1 MTENEPLNEKSSQL
15 NGQIVQIEQHNNR
28 LINGSIQPTS
38 NGQYS
43 KETTNGGNNSQQQ
56 KICKNKKCKN
66 NGNSLVEEH
75 IQAPCCRDIHGKEP
89 PDGGM
94 RAWLVMVSAFL
105 CNGVIFGIIN
115 TYGVIHSLLTDRLEE
130 QGDRDASSKA
140 ALVGSLT
147 IGTTFLLSPVAG
159 CLTDKIGLRMTTL
172 IGGLLS
178 SGGLLLSSFFTENI
192 GALYITYGLMFG
204 LGAALAY
211 TPTLAILGHYF
222 KRYLG
227 KVSGFVTAG
236 SSVFTV
242 ILPPGLDYLIKGYD
256 LEFTLRIMSLISA
269 FIIIC
274 SFVYKPLHPPPEP
287 PKKKP
292 GRSKANMILR
302 SIINVDI
309 WKKKKYVIWALC
321 VPLALFGYFVP
332 YVHMMKFVQNV
343 FPGKSENLPV
353 MCIGITS
360 GLGRLIFGAIADL
373 PGVNRIYLQQLSLV
387 CIGLVTMLLPLT
399 SSYILLIVFSLIM
412 GLFDGCFI
420 SLLGP
425 IAYEICGPSGA
436 TQAIGFLLGLSSLPL
451 TVGPPIAGRIYDELG
466 SYTLPL
472 ILAGIPPIVGSAILF
487 LIRFLRDE
495 SPSKGSNGIVDLNKS
510 ANGTAGTD
518 DDEDVEK
525 NLESKPIVPLM
536 NGHSKNTV
544 NGNGSIEHRQSN
556 DETTTANG
564 KARLADSDNYN
575 VSKNPACASNTN
587 LSYKSRRCNSNDYI
601 SYINNT
607 NYKNLYTNNG
617 VNANVL
623 TALIPNNDC
632 MSKTL
637 DYHDHDHD
645 TIGNCNTQP
654 CASNASSMQRQR
666 RQYKYSIY

>member
-1 MTENEPLNEKSSQL
+1 M
-15 NGQIVQIEQHNNR
+15 
-28 LINGSIQPTS
+28 
-38 NGQYS
+38 
-43 KETTNGGNNSQQQ
+43 
-56 KICKNKKCKN
+56 
-66 NGNSLVEEH
+66 
-75 IQAPCCRDIHGKEP
+75 
-89 PDGGM
+89 
-94 RAWLVMVSAFL
+94 
-105 CNGVIFGIIN
+105 
-115 TYGVIHSLLTDRLEE
+115 
-130 QGDRDASSKA
+130 
-140 ALVGSLT
+140 GSLT

-159 CLTDKIGLRMTTL
+159 CLTDKIGLRLTTL

-178 SGGLLLSSFFTENI
+178 SGGLLISSFFTENI
-192 GALYITYGLMFG
+192 AALYITYGIMFG
-204 LGAALAY
+204 FGAALAY

-242 ILPPGLDYLIKGYD
+242 ILPPALDYLIKGHG
-256 LEFTLRIMSLISA
+256 LEVTLRIMSLISA

-292 GRSKANMILR
+292 GRSKANMLLR

-309 WKKKKYVIWALC
+309 WKRKKYVIWALC

-332 YVHMMKFVQNV
+332 YVHMMKFVQTV

-387 CIGLVTMLLPLT
+387 CIGVVTILLPLT
-399 SSYILLIVFSLIM
+399 SSYILLIVFSLVM

-487 LIRFLRDE
+487 LIRFIKDE
-495 SPSKGSNGIVDLNKS
+495 TPLKGMNDVVAFDKP
-510 ANGTAGTD
+510 ANGTIATED
-518 DDEDVEK
+518 DHDMEK
-525 NLESKPIVPLM
+525 NLGKILISFFFIILY
-536 NGHSKNTV
+536 NTPHFLYQLHAFRIQT
-544 NGNGSIEHRQSN
+544 NCAFNERTFQSH
-556 DETTTANG
+556 
-564 KARLADSDNYN
+564 
-575 VSKNPACASNTN
+575 C
-587 LSYKSRRCNSNDYI
+587 
-601 SYINNT
+601 
-607 NYKNLYTNNG
+607 
-617 VNANVL
+617 
-623 TALIPNNDC
+623 
-632 MSKTL
+632 
-637 DYHDHDHD
+637 
-645 TIGNCNTQP
+645 QW
-654 CASNASSMQRQR
+654 
-666 RQYKYSIY
+666 

>member
-1 MTENEPLNEKSSQL
+1 MTENEPLNEKSSHT
-15 NGQIVQIEQHNNR
+15 NGQIVNSDQHNR
-28 LINGSIQPTS
+28 LTNGNCQPII

-43 KETTNGGNNSQQQ
+43 KETTNGVSSVQHKTCN
-56 KICKNKKCKN
+56 NKKCKN
-66 NGNSLVEEH
+66 NSNSPTEVH
-75 IQAPCCRDIHGKEP
+75 IEAPCCRDIHGKEP

-130 QGDRDASSKA
+130 QGDKDASSKA

-159 CLTDKIGLRMTTL
+159 CLTDKIGLRLTTL

-178 SGGLLLSSFFTENI
+178 SGGLLLSSFSTENI

-204 LGAALAY
+204 FGAALAY

-242 ILPPGLDYLIKGYD
+242 ILPPGLDYLIKGYG
-256 LEFTLRIMSLISA
+256 LEVTLRIMSLISA

-287 PKKKP
+287 PKNKP
-292 GRSKANMILR
+292 GRSKANMLLR

-332 YVHMMKFVQNV
+332 YVHMMKFVQTV

-387 CIGLVTMLLPLT
+387 CIGVVTLLLPLT

-436 TQAIGFLLGLSSLPL
+436 TQAIGFLLGLSSIPL

-472 ILAGIPPIVGSAILF
+472 ILAGIPPIVGSAVLF
-487 LIRFLRDE
+487 LMRFVKDE
-495 SPSKGSNGIVDLNKS
+495 SPLKVNNGTVAINKS
-510 ANGTAGTD
+510 GNGTTGSEE
-518 DDEDVEK
+518 DEDVEK
-525 NLESKPIVPLM
+525 NIESKQIVPLM
-536 NGHSKNTV
+536 NGHSKVTV
-544 NGNGSIEHRQSN
+544 NGNGSVEHRQTNSH
-556 DETTTANG
+556 ESTTTNG
-564 KARLADSDNYN
+564 KARLADSESLTDALPTYN
-575 VSKNPACASNTN
+575 ECV
-587 LSYKSRRCNSNDYI
+587 
-601 SYINNT
+601 
-607 NYKNLYTNNG
+607 
-617 VNANVL
+617 
-623 TALIPNNDC
+623 
-632 MSKTL
+632 
-637 DYHDHDHD
+637 H
-645 TIGNCNTQP
+645 
-654 CASNASSMQRQR
+654 
-666 RQYKYSIY
+666 